1 MREYVISV
9 CFAILFCVGVFIVL
23 PHKRYEGIVK
33 IVCGIFV
40 ISTVASPIPGIL
52 KIGYEKFRLADY
64 LNDENGF
71 FEKVEESEKNYTQY
85 MQDNFRE
92 IASGN
97 LEKEIASVMEI
108 DVRINIDTASGTVV
122 AENVPTEYREK
133 VEKYIS
139 TNYSLNTIFDS

>member
-52 KIGYEKFRLADY
+52 KIAYDKFNFADY
-64 LNDENGF
+64 IIDENGF
-71 FEKVEESEKNYTQY
+71 YEKVEENEKNYTQY
-85 MQDNFRE
+85 MQENFME
-92 IASGN
+92 IASEN
-97 LEKEIASVMEI
+97 LEKEILSVMGI
-108 DVRINIDTASGTVV
+108 DVRINIDTSSATAV
-122 AENVPTEYREK
+122 AEDVPGEYREK
-133 VEKYIS
+133 VKNYINE
-139 TNYSLNTIFDS
+139 NYSLNTVFDS

>member
-52 KIGYEKFRLADY
+52 KIGYDKFNFADY
-64 LNDENGF
+64 TIDENGF
-71 FEKVEESEKNYTQY
+71 FEKVEENEKNYTQY
-85 MQDNFRE
+85 MQENFME

-97 LEKEIASVMEI
+97 LEKEILSVMGI
-108 DVRINIDTASGTVV
+108 DVRINIDTSSATAV
-122 AENVPTEYREK
+122 AEDVPSEYREK
-133 VEKYIS
+133 VKNYINE
-139 TNYSLNTIFDS
+139 NYSLNTVFDS

>member
-1 MREYVISV
+1 MREYVVSV

-23 PHKRYEGIVK
+23 PHKRYEGIIK

-52 KIGYEKFRLADY
+52 KIGYEKFELADY
-64 LNDENGF
+64 LTDENGF

-85 MQDNFRE
+85 MQDNFGK

-97 LEKEIASVMEI
+97 LEKEISSVMG
-108 DVRINIDTASGTVV
+108 INVGISIDTSSASVV
-122 AENVPTEYREK
+122 AEDVPPQYREK
-133 VEKYIS
+133 LKNYIS

>member
-9 CFAILFCVGVFIVL
+9 CFAILFCVGAFIVL

-97 LEKEIASVMEI
+97 LEKEISSVMGI
-108 DVRINIDTASGTVV
+108 DVMINIDTSSGTVV

-133 VEKYIS
+133 LENYIS